1 VRSMSEALQEHRD
14 FLSVLKKSND
24 KVRRVILENADCK
37 LVNCLCE
44 VAFNTLR
51 GAVPLS
57 KLEKKRLVP
66 HKNTLRILSR
76 KKLAW
81 RKRRKILAKKGGAF
95 IFPIIAS
102 LLGGLFGQ
110 IIK

>member
-1 VRSMSEALQEHRD
+1 MSSAVQFHKDYLK
-14 FLSVLKKSND
+14 VLKTSND
-24 KVRRVILENADCK
+24 KVRRAILENADCK

-44 VAFNTLR
+44 VALNTLH
-51 GAVPLS
+51 GAQ
-57 KLEKKRLVP
+57 KKRLVP
-66 HKNTLRILSR
+66 HKDTLRLLSK

-102 LLGGLFGQ
+102 LLGGLLGKIF
-110 IIK
+110 

>member
-1 VRSMSEALQEHRD
+1 MSSAVQAHKDYLT
-14 FLSVLKKSND
+14 VLKKSND
-24 KVRRVILENADCK
+24 KVRRAILENADCK

-44 VAFNTLR
+44 VALNTLH
-51 GAVPLS
+51 GAIPLT
-57 KLEKKRLVP
+57 KAQKKRLVP
-66 HKNTLRILSR
+66 HKNTLRLLSK

-102 LLGGLFGQ
+102 LLGGLLGKIF
-110 IIK
+110 